1 MKYYYTL
8 LFIVL
13 SILVQAQT
21 SKGKIINSEGI
32 AISDVYIQ
40 NIQNKSHAHTNYKG
54 EFNLESSKIGDS
66 ISLFHKNFDEKRT
79 VLSEVGIYTL
89 IPKAVSLKEVVITNE
104 LNHLHEISKIDLKT
118 NPVNS
123 PQELLRIVPG
133 LFIGQHAGGGKAEQ
147 IFLRGF
153 DIDHGTD
160 IAINVDG
167 VPVNMVSHGHG
178 QGYADLHFLQPE
190 TVDNVDFDKG
200 SYFANKGNLA
210 TAGYVDFNTK
220 ERIKSDEVAIEIGQF
235 NTQRIRGMFNLL
247 SSDKESLYFSGSYLQ
262 TDSYFDSPQ
271 NFNRTNLFSKY
282 TLYNETSKL
291 SFSVFHF
298 DSKWNASGQI
308 PQRAVDQGIIGR
320 FGAIDDTEGGN
331 TSRSIVNM
339 KHEKQ
344 LSENSSLKTNAYV
357 SLYDFELYSNF
368 TFFLEDPIN
377 GDQIRQKEKRTT
389 FGLNSEFEKHTSIK
403 NTPFNYQLGIG
414 LRQDKV
420 DDIELSHTANRVTT
434 LQNIMLGDVN
444 ETNLSGYANT
454 EFKFDKL
461 ILNAGLRY
469 DYFKFDYYDKLSP
482 TYSNEA
488 INKGIL
494 SPKLNFL
501 YKHND
506 KLQVFLKSGKGFHSN
521 DTRVNVANGGR
532 KTLPA
537 SYGSDLGFVWKP
549 TSKLIFNSAV
559 WYLFLEQEFVY
570 VGDAGIVEP
579 SGKTARRGIDLGLRY
594 QFTDWL
600 FLNADYTYTD
610 AKSTEEPSGN
620 DYIPL
625 APKSTFM
632 GSLSVIKNRFSG
644 SFKSRYLGDRP
655 ANEDYSLTAK
665 GYFVSDL
672 NLNYTFKNFTA
683 GILIENIF
691 NTKWN
696 ETQFETESQLQGETS
711 SVTEIHFTPG
721 TPFNF
726 RTVLSYKF

>member
-1 MKYYYTL
+1 MKYFYHL
-8 LFIVL
+8 LFVTL
-13 SILVQAQT
+13 STLVQAQT
-21 SKGKIINSEGI
+21 FKGKIINSEGI
-32 AISDVYIQ
+32 AISDAYVQ
-40 NIQNKSHAHTNYKG
+40 NTRNKSHTHSNYKG
-54 EFNLESSKIGDS
+54 EFNLENSKIGDS
-66 ISLFHKNFDEKRT
+66 ISISHKNFDEMRT
-79 VLSEVGIYTL
+79 VIFEAGIYAL
-89 IPKAVSLKEVVITNE
+89 NIKAVGLIEIIITNK

-123 PQELLRIVPG
+123 TQELLRIVPG

-167 VPVNMVSHGHG
+167 VTVNMVSHGHG

-190 TVDNVDFDKG
+190 TVDNIDFDKG

-210 TAGYVDFNTK
+210 TAGYVDFTTK
-220 ERIKSDEVAIEIGQF
+220 DRIKHDEIALGIGQF
-235 NTQRIRGMFNLL
+235 NSQSIRGMFNLF
-247 SSDKESLYFSGSYLQ
+247 SSDKESLYFSGTHLQ

-271 NFNRTNLFSKY
+271 NFNRTNIFSKY
-282 TLYNETSKL
+282 TLFNETSKL
-291 SFSVFHF
+291 SFSLIHF
-298 DSKWNASGQI
+298 NSKWNASGQI
-308 PQRAVDQGIIGR
+308 PQRAVDQGLIGR

-331 TSRSIVNM
+331 TSRSIINM

-344 LSENSSLKTNAYV
+344 LSENSSFKTNAYA

-377 GDQIRQKEKRTT
+377 GDQIRQKEKRKT
-389 FGLNSEFEKHTSIK
+389 FGLNAEFEKRTLIK
-403 NTPFNYQLGIG
+403 NTPFNCQLGIG

-420 DDIELSHTANRVTT
+420 DDIELSHTANRITT

-444 ETNLSGYANT
+444 ETNLSSYGNT
-454 EFKFDKL
+454 EFNLDKL
-461 ILNAGLRY
+461 IINAGLRF
-469 DYFKFDYYDKLSP
+469 DYFKFDYYDKLNP
-482 TYSNEA
+482 IYSNKA
-488 INKGIL
+488 VNKGIV
-494 SPKLNFL
+494 SPKLSFL
-501 YKHND
+501 YKYND
-506 KLQVFLKSGKGFHSN
+506 KLQLFLKSGKGFHSN
-521 DTRVNVANGGR
+521 DTRVNVTNGGR

-537 SYGSDLGFVWKP
+537 SYGSEVGFIWKP
-549 TSKLIFNSAV
+549 IPKLIFNSAV

-579 SGKTARRGIDLGLRY
+579 SGKTARKGIDFGLRF

-600 FLNADYTYTD
+600 FVNADYTYTD
-610 AKSTEEPSGN
+610 AKSTEETDGN

-632 GSLSVIKNRFSG
+632 GGLSLIKNHFSG

-672 NLNYTFKNFTA
+672 NLNYTFNNFTV

-691 NTKWN
+691 NTQWN
-696 ETQFETESQLQGETS
+696 ETQFETESQLKTETS

-726 RTVLSYKF
+726 RALLNYKF

>member
-1 MKYYYTL
+1 M
-8 LFIVL
+8 
-13 SILVQAQT
+13 
-21 SKGKIINSEGI
+21 
-32 AISDVYIQ
+32 
-40 NIQNKSHAHTNYKG
+40 
-54 EFNLESSKIGDS
+54 
-66 ISLFHKNFDEKRT
+66 
-79 VLSEVGIYTL
+79 
-89 IPKAVSLKEVVITNE
+89 
-104 LNHLHEISKIDLKT
+104 
-118 NPVNS
+118 
-123 PQELLRIVPG
+123 
-133 LFIGQHAGGGKAEQ
+133 
-147 IFLRGF
+147 
-153 DIDHGTD
+153 
-160 IAINVDG
+160 
-167 VPVNMVSHGHG
+167 
-178 QGYADLHFLQPE
+178 
-190 TVDNVDFDKG
+190 
-200 SYFANKGNLA
+200 
-210 TAGYVDFNTK
+210 
-220 ERIKSDEVAIEIGQF
+220 
-235 NTQRIRGMFNLL
+235 
-247 SSDKESLYFSGSYLQ
+247 YFSGSYLQ

-282 TLYNETSKL
+282 KLYNESSKL

-308 PQRAVDQGIIGR
+308 PQRAVDQGLIGR

-331 TSRSIVNM
+331 TSRSILNF

-344 LSENSSLKTNAYV
+344 LSENSSLKTNAYI

-377 GDQIRQKEKRTT
+377 GDQIRQKENRST
-389 FGLNSEFEKHTSIK
+389 FGLNTEFEKRTSIK

-444 ETNLSGYANT
+444 ETNLSGYGNS

-461 ILNAGLRY
+461 IVNAGLRY
-469 DYFKFDYYDKLSP
+469 DYFKFDYYDKLNP

-488 INKGIL
+488 VNKGIL

-506 KLQVFLKSGKGFHSN
+506 KLQLFLKSGKGFHSN

-537 SYGSDLGFVWKP
+537 SYGSDLGFIWKP
-549 TSKLIFNSAV
+549 TPKLIFNSAV

-579 SGKTARRGIDLGLRY
+579 SGKTARKGIDFGLRY

-610 AKSTEEPSGN
+610 AKSTEEQNGN

-625 APKSTFM
+625 APKNTFM

-696 ETQFETESQLQGETS
+696 ETQFETESQLQSES
-711 SVTEIHFTPG
+711 ASVTEIHFTPG

-726 RTVLSYKF
+726 RAVLSYKF

>member
-1 MKYYYTL
+1 
-8 LFIVL
+8 
-13 SILVQAQT
+13 
-21 SKGKIINSEGI
+21 
-32 AISDVYIQ
+32 
-40 NIQNKSHAHTNYKG
+40 
-54 EFNLESSKIGDS
+54 
-66 ISLFHKNFDEKRT
+66 
-79 VLSEVGIYTL
+79 
-89 IPKAVSLKEVVITNE
+89 
-104 LNHLHEISKIDLKT
+104 
-118 NPVNS
+118 
-123 PQELLRIVPG
+123 
-133 LFIGQHAGGGKAEQ
+133 
-147 IFLRGF
+147 
-153 DIDHGTD
+153 
-160 IAINVDG
+160 
-167 VPVNMVSHGHG
+167 
-178 QGYADLHFLQPE
+178 
-190 TVDNVDFDKG
+190 
-200 SYFANKGNLA
+200 
-210 TAGYVDFNTK
+210 
-220 ERIKSDEVAIEIGQF
+220 
-235 NTQRIRGMFNLL
+235 
-247 SSDKESLYFSGSYLQ
+247 
-262 TDSYFDSPQ
+262 
-271 NFNRTNLFSKY
+271 
-282 TLYNETSKL
+282 
-291 SFSVFHF
+291 
-298 DSKWNASGQI
+298 
-308 PQRAVDQGIIGR
+308 
-320 FGAIDDTEGGN
+320 
-331 TSRSIVNM
+331 
-339 KHEKQ
+339 
-344 LSENSSLKTNAYV
+344 
-357 SLYDFELYSNF
+357 
-368 TFFLEDPIN
+368 LEDPIN

-389 FGLNSEFEKHTSIK
+389 FGLNSEFDKHTSIK

-488 INKGIL
+488 VNKGIL

-506 KLQVFLKSGKGFHSN
+506 KLQLFLKSGKGFHSN

-579 SGKTARRGIDLGLRY
+579 SGKTARKGIDFGLRY

-610 AKSTEEPSGN
+610 TKSNEEPNGN

-672 NLNYTFKNFTA
+672 NLNYSYKNFTA

-691 NTKWN
+691 NTEWN